1 MSVLSLASRWLSA
14 EDISAM
20 REKDT
25 ATAKS
30 AVVDLY
36 WPELPMV
43 QAEAL
48 LDSAL
53 AYWGCGP
60 LMAAHRLSD
69 PELVQIIIQAWQ
81 CRSQQS
87 TGMLVVK
94 ADNGWQYAYAATRRN
109 FSKLLIAGAL
119 YVRWADEE
127 GEE

>member
-1 MSVLSLASRWLSA
+1 MSVLAIESSWLSS
-14 EDISAM
+14 EDIAALRAS
-20 REKDT
+20 DT

-30 AVVDLY
+30 ALVDLY

-81 CRSQQS
+81 CRSLQS
-87 TGMLVVK
+87 TGILVVK
-94 ADNGWQYAYAATRRN
+94 TENGWQYAYAATRKN

-127 GEE
+127 GQE

>member
-1 MSVLSLASRWLSA
+1 MSVLSLESRWLSA
-14 EDISAM
+14 EDIAAM
-20 REKDT
+20 RAKDT
-25 ATAKS
+25 ATAKA

-36 WPELPMV
+36 WPDLPID

-48 LDSAL
+48 LEGAV

-69 PELVQIIIQAWQ
+69 PKLVQIIIQAWE

-87 TGMLVVK
+87 TGILVVQTE
-94 ADNGWQYAYAATRRN
+94 DGWQYAYAATRRN

-119 YVRWADEE
+119 YVRWAEGRDE
-127 GEE
+127 

>member
-1 MSVLSLASRWLSA
+1 MSDLAIESSWLSS
-14 EDISAM
+14 EDIAALRAS
-20 REKDT
+20 DT
-25 ATAKS
+25 AAAKS

-94 ADNGWQYAYAATRRN
+94 TENGWQYAYAATRKN